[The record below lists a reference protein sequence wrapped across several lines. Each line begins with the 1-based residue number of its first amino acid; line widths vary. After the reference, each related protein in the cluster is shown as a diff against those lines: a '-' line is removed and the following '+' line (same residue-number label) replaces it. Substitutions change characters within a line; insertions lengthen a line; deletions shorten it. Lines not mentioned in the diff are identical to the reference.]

1 MARRHAVKW
10 WLALALIAF
19 LAVGIYL
26 RTRTRAPMA
35 AVAHEPPPS
44 EVQLLSSTPAIVA
57 KPRASPAGKA
67 GGDGIEIC
75 GVGKVRPA
83 ADDET
88 AFRYVSKL
96 AEPMLRRWFG
106 AMRNSDDYRARAA
119 GLFLSSFAQNPRD
132 QQADAQTA
140 RDELVAMAAAS
151 TDPAI
156 YAIGLR
162 RCALN
167 YADAAN
173 SCSQLSA
180 DRWSKLDP
188 DNAVPWL
195 LVAERAHANQDA
207 VGEAAAFAAAGTAHR
222 NESYTDSLLRLA
234 EPDKPVDT
242 TPLENWSMAIHIF
255 GIEAASITPFGPAFS
270 YCSKDAIQDKTVAE
284 RCAALAELWATK
296 PGNIVNL
303 MVGEKLGERVG
314 WPQERLE
321 NLKERIAAYLQ
332 LLSEPTLLS
341 GESPWSCEAVARG
354 NALVVKLTQMGEVGA
369 AQEMLDHAQESVAEL
384 AQKHEEATR
393 KIIERAQKAAWE
405 KPSP

>member
-1 MARRHAVKW
+1 MVRRDAFKW

-19 LAVGIYL
+19 VAAGVYL
-26 RTRTRAPMA
+26 RARSRAPTA
-35 AVAHEPPPS
+35 ADGHEPPQS
-44 EVQLLSSTPAIVA
+44 EVELLSSAALAA
-57 KPRASPAGKA
+57 KPRAAPADKA

-88 AFRYVSKL
+88 AFRYVSEL
-96 AEPMLRRWFG
+96 VEPTLRRWFG
-106 AMRNSDDYRARAA
+106 ALRNSDDYRSRAV
-119 GLFLSSFAQNPRD
+119 GLYLSSFTQNPADR
-132 QQADAQTA
+132 QADAQTA
-140 RDELVAMAAAS
+140 RDELVAMAAGS
-151 TDPAI
+151 TDPAV

-167 YADAAN
+167 FGDAAN
-173 SCSQLSA
+173 SCNQLSA

-195 LVAERAHANQDA
+195 LVAERAHANLDA
-207 VGEAAAFAAAGTAHR
+207 VGEAAAFAAAANAHR

-242 TPLENWSMAIHIF
+242 TPLENWGMAIHIF
-255 GIEAASITPFGPAFS
+255 GIEAASITPLGPAFS
-270 YCSKDAIQDKTVAE
+270 YCSEDAIRDKTVAE
-284 RCAALAELWATK
+284 RCAALAELWVTK

-303 MVGEKLGERVG
+303 MVGEKLGARAG
-314 WPQERLE
+314 WSQERLK

-341 GESPWSCEAVARG
+341 GESLWSCEAVARG
-354 NALVVKLTQMGEVGA
+354 NALVVNLTQMGEVGA

-384 AQKHEEATR
+384 AQKHDEATR
-393 KIIERAQKAAWE
+393 KIIERAQKAAQE
-405 KPSP
+405 KPLP